1 MKMEFM
7 EGKKNPSHSQLPALG
22 EGQKQETD
30 PGASLAHRLQ
40 AGLSRAAPA
49 LGTGQ
54 AAAQRVHSDIIPRGP
69 GMLPQSQG
77 ATTAWV
83 DKACASSE
91 ENF

>member
-69 GMLPQSQG
+69 GMLPHSQG
-77 ATTAWV
+77 ATTAQV